1 MSEQT
6 RLQQARDLEQKG
18 IEKQNEGKYA
28 EAKQEYMGSLKV
40 YEFVYKFEQNPKVK
54 EMVGERMKELMDRV
68 EKLNQHLNAP
78 QTNGGGYSGGAT
90 AQRPPSGSPQSPGGT
105 EGDKSS
111 EQDEEKEKLKKALG
125 GQILT
130 EKPNIK
136 WGDVAGLTTAKEM
149 LQETIIMPIKFP
161 QMFTGKRKPWRG
173 ILLYGPPGT
182 GKSFLAK
189 ACATEMDGT
198 FFAISSSDLVSKWQ
212 GESEKNVRTLFEMA
226 RDMTPSIVFVDEV
239 DSLCGAR
246 GDGES
251 EAARRIKTEFLAQ
264 MDGVGK
270 TQGGQMLVLGAT
282 NTPWDL
288 DSAIRRR
295 FEKRIYIA
303 LPDLEARIRMLE
315 LNLGDTPHEVT
326 QEDLAAVAAR
336 CENFSGADLSILT
349 RDALM
354 EPLRRTRKA
363 KTFKQ
368 IYVTVNG
375 EQKLM
380 WSPCSPAD
388 PAAREMDLMQ
398 IPGDQLATPKV
409 LASDFQGALEHCKTS
424 VSPEQLKD
432 HDKWTQEF
440 GMEGSGEGH
449 SAVPDNLGDCLVALG
464 RLTESFTLLQMEPAM
479 QAQLQGMPL
488 PCPPQQY
495 LQQLKACLDNIKH

>member
-1 MSEQT
+1 LS
-6 RLQQARDLEQKG
+6 
-18 IEKQNEGKYA
+18 
-28 EAKQEYMGSLKV
+28 
-40 YEFVYKFEQNPKVK
+40 
-54 EMVGERMKELMDRV
+54 
-68 EKLNQHLNAP
+68 
-78 QTNGGGYSGGAT
+78 
-90 AQRPPSGSPQSPGGT
+90 
-105 EGDKSS
+105 
-111 EQDEEKEKLKKALG
+111 
-125 GQILT
+125 

-136 WGDVAGLTTAKEM
+136 WTDVAGLETAKDM
-149 LQETIIMPIKFP
+149 LQETIIMPIKYP
-161 QMFTGKRKPWRG
+161 QLFTGKRTPWKG

-270 TQGGQMLVLGAT
+270 GDSGQMLVLGAT

-288 DSAIRRR
+288 DTAIRRR

-303 LPDLEARIRMLE
+303 LPDPESRIRMLE

-326 QEDLAAVAAR
+326 REGLRKIAEQTD
-336 CENFSGADLSILT
+336 NFSGADISILT

-354 EPLRRTRKA
+354 EPVRRMRKA
-363 KTFKQ
+363 ITFKQ
-368 IYVTVNG
+368 IQAQVDGVT
-375 EQKLM
+375 KLQ
-380 WSPCSPAD
+380 WTPCSPAD
-388 PAAREMDLMQ
+388 PAAKEMSLMD
-398 IPGDQLATPKV
+398 IKPDELATPKV
-409 LASDFQGALEHCKTS
+409 LVSDFEAALAKCKSS
-424 VSPEQLKD
+424 VSLAQLAD

-440 GMEGSGEGH
+440 GMEG
-449 SAVPDNLGDCLVALG
+449 
-464 RLTESFTLLQMEPAM
+464 
-479 QAQLQGMPL
+479 
-488 PCPPQQY
+488 
-495 LQQLKACLDNIKH
+495 